1 MFISYSWTSED
12 YKATALKQ
20 DGDLVGKSED
30 VILDQWDLHA
40 GRDRIA
46 FMEQSIEKEDTQKV
60 ERVTATTYSVKSF
73 RRKYEKEKKR
83 YQHPI
88 FHRGVPDVRGR
99 HGR

>member
-40 GRDRIA
+40 GRDGIA
-46 FMEQSIEKEDTQKV
+46 FMEQSIE
-60 ERVTATTYSVKSF
+60 
-73 RRKYEKEKKR
+73 RKILKK
-83 YQHPI
+83 
-88 FHRGVPDVRGR
+88 
-99 HGR
+99 